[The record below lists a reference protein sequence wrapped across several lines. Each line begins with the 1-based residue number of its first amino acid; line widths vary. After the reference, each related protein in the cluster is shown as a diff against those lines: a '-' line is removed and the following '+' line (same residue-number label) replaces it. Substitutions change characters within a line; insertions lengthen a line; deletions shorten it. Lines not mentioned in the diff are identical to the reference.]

1 MTKAEILE
9 AINATIRPN
18 NQKGITA
25 ESLANI
31 LTEIVN
37 ASAESGGGSG
47 GSSGGGS
54 GYYIDLTLVDPT
66 NPESMEVTPEAMAHN
81 AQLYATLMSV
91 YSAGTMSAV
100 GPVSTIFPD
109 MGFITSNAVMFD
121 TDGIMVVYALPL
133 ELTNVIVSAMDA
145 VTGGAASAVIGVF
158 ATVAIALL
166 PDGSIQIV
174 IPGVM

>member
-54 GYYIDLTLVDPT
+54 GYYIDLTLADPT
-66 NPESMEVTPEAMAHN
+66 NLDSMEVTPEAMAHN
-81 AQLYATLMSV
+81 AQLYSTLVSV
-91 YSAGTMSAV
+91 YSAGNMAAV

-109 MGFITSNAVMFD
+109 TGFVTSNAVMFD
-121 TDGIMVVYALPL
+121 TDAILVVYALPL
-133 ELTNVIVSAMDA
+133 DLTNVVVTAADAITGSATTA
-145 VTGGAASAVIGVF
+145 ILGVF
-158 ATVAIALL
+158 VTVIIALL
-166 PDGSIQIV
+166 SDGSIQIA
-174 IPGVM
+174 IPGIS

>member
-37 ASAESGGGSG
+37 ASAESGG
-47 GSSGGGS
+47 SSGGGS
-54 GYYIDLTLVDPT
+54 GYYIDMTLA
-66 NPESMEVTPEAMAHN
+66 NPDDEESMDLTADAMAHN

-91 YSAGTMSAV
+91 YSAGTVSAA
-100 GPVSTIFPD
+100 GPVSALVPE

-121 TDGIMVVYALPL
+121 TDAIMVAYAVPM
-133 ELTNVIVSAMDA
+133 ELNNVMVNA
-145 VTGGAASAVIGVF
+145 VDMTSGGQTTTVLGSFITFVIG
-158 ATVAIALL
+158 LM
-166 PDGSIQIV
+166 PDGSAILFT
-174 IPGVM
+174 PGLT

>member
-54 GYYIDLTLVDPT
+54 GYYIDMTLA
-66 NPESMEVTPEAMAHN
+66 NPDDEESMDLTADAMAHN

-91 YSAGTMSAV
+91 YSAGTVSAA
-100 GPVSTIFPD
+100 GPVSALVPE
-109 MGFITSNAVMFD
+109 MGFITSNAVRFD
-121 TDGIMVVYALPL
+121 TDAIMVVYAVLM
-133 ELTNVIVSAMDA
+133 ELNNVMVNA
-145 VTGGAASAVIGVF
+145 VDMTSGGQTTTVLGSFITFVIG
-158 ATVAIALL
+158 LM
-166 PDGSIQIV
+166 PDGSV
-174 IPGVM
+174 ILFTPGLT